1 MRSRVLLIALTVV
14 IGLPSISSAQRLPR
28 PRVGRRP
35 TPEPAALP
43 PQAEPVARALA
54 VKRSHWSIEGY
65 SLVSHFQMPTAG
77 GGITAYTSVGSG
89 THADYRRGRHLSA
102 TIDLTASILGSPANV
117 ETAEVGTR
125 YALLG
130 PDEPL
135 RPYLDLRAGFV
146 HMFDP
151 FTVDAFGDPSGG
163 VGGGARYSRGFGG
176 VGGGGFEYALTRS
189 LALTTELSMMRSRM
203 ATYRITPGS
212 IPNGTKFWMT
222 TFRYTLGF
230 KFNPVQ
236 ALYLAQ
242 SPRR

>member
-1 MRSRVLLIALTVV
+1 MRSRVLLIAL
-14 IGLPSISSAQRLPR
+14 IALPSISSAQRPPM

-35 TPEPAALP
+35 TPEPASLP

-54 VKRSHWSIEGY
+54 VTRSHWSVEGY
-65 SLVSHFQMPTAG
+65 SLVSHFQMPTVG
-77 GGITAYTSVGSG
+77 GGITAFTSIGTG
-89 THADYRRGRHLSA
+89 THADYRRGQHLSA
-102 TIDLTASILGSPANV
+102 TIDLTASILGSPANM

-135 RPYLDLRAGFV
+135 RPYVDLRAGFV

-151 FTVDAFGDPSGG
+151 FSVDAFGNSYGG
-163 VGGGARYSRGFGG
+163 VAAGSRYSRGFGG

-222 TFRYTLGF
+222 TVRYTLGF
-230 KFNPVQ
+230 KFNPVRT
-236 ALYLAQ
+236 LSLAQ
-242 SPRR
+242 SPRK

>member
-1 MRSRVLLIALTVV
+1 MRSRVLLIALTVL
-14 IGLPSISSAQRLPR
+14 IALPSISSAQRPPR

-35 TPEPAALP
+35 TPEPATLP

-77 GGITAYTSVGSG
+77 GGITAYTSMGTG

-102 TIDLTASILGSPANV
+102 TIDLTASIFGSPANV
-117 ETAEVGTR
+117 ETVEAGTR
-125 YALLG
+125 YSPLG

-151 FTVDAFGDPSGG
+151 FSVNAFGDTS
-163 VGGGARYSRGFGG
+163 GG

-203 ATYRITPGS
+203 ATYHISPGS
-212 IPNGTKFWMT
+212 IPNGAKFWMT
-222 TFRYTLGF
+222 TVRYTLGF
-230 KFNPVQ
+230 KFNPVR
-236 ALYLAQ
+236 ALSLAE